1 MSNSLLENEKSPVDD
16 GRKTVGFPAIL
27 YSNKRIK
34 EVPGMS
40 FWDAFCECIYIAVFG
55 S

>member
-34 EVPGMS
+34 EVPGMN
-40 FWDAFCECIYIAVFG
+40 WDIFCEYIYAWVFG

>member
-34 EVPGMS
+34 EVPRINL
-40 FWDAFCECIYIAVFG
+40 DIFCEWVLGWVF
-55 S
+55 